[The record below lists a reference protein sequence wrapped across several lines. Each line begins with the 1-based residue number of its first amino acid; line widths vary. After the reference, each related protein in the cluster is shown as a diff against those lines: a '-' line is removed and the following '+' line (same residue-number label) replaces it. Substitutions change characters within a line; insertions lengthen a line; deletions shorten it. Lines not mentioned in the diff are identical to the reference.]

1 MRTLV
6 NLKLWV
12 AIVLLVGGMSSC
24 MDSEDSLNIY
34 VQFPYTLQND
44 NGTFTPQVRLYG
56 YDLQSAY
63 LDMAGK
69 RFNFSARNEIAWEIK
84 SDLYAEQLD
93 SIPYGYYTITAMN
106 TTGKTGTLSIGFPE
120 SNKKIGEI
128 NLSTFE
134 YDADNKKIQIELADS
149 VQNASLYYLMV
160 KQPILSNGGTTSNY
174 SMWIPYST
182 KNLTLTGDRKLSA
195 EVELTEI
202 VEGKYY
208 FALGAAYNAT
218 IKISDYIIVEIP
230 ATPSN

>member
-1 MRTLV
+1 MIMRTLV

-84 SDLYAEQLD
+84 SDLYAEQLEK
-93 SIPYGYYTITAMN
+93 PG
-106 TTGKTGTLSIGFPE
+106 L
-120 SNKKIGEI
+120 
-128 NLSTFE
+128 
-134 YDADNKKIQIELADS
+134 
-149 VQNASLYYLMV
+149 
-160 KQPILSNGGTTSNY
+160 
-174 SMWIPYST
+174 
-182 KNLTLTGDRKLSA
+182 
-195 EVELTEI
+195 
-202 VEGKYY
+202 
-208 FALGAAYNAT
+208 
-218 IKISDYIIVEIP
+218 
-230 ATPSN
+230 